1 MLYTSLHSSNLSFY
15 PNFGKK
21 YVGEYCSNHNTAL
34 STIKNYQADDQR
46 FSEWYKYK
54 ESNPLLKRK
63 GLNGF
68 TLSVSHRLTKYPILI
83 DAQIK
88 KVGHDNVEREKLETA
103 KKRIKHILEVVNACV
118 AERNKE
124 DRRLDIY
131 KRIDAKSTVKF
142 KNVEFRKADI
152 MDMNRRLRFEGQ
164 ALLLSSAG
172 APLRIKYQEIPV
184 TVVVLTDVM
193 FFLRETPQKYTFY
206 APENR
211 AGIVPLH
218 RLLIRENAS
227 DPRHIYFLSTDN
239 NSPEMYE
246 LKIQQP
252 KDKNEWM
259 KTIR

>member
-1 MLYTSLHSSNLSFY
+1 MKIT
-15 PNFGKK
+15 PNT
-21 YVGEYCSNHNTAL
+21 GEYCSNHNTAL
-34 STIKNYQADDQR
+34 STIKTYQADDQR

-88 KVGHDNVEREKLETA
+88 KVGHDDVEREKLEFA
-103 KKRIKHILEVVNACV
+103 KRLVKNILEVVNACV

-124 DRRLDIY
+124 DRRLDIF
-131 KRIDAKSTVKF
+131 KRIDAKSTIKF
-142 KNVEFRKADI
+142 KNTEFRKSDI
-152 MDMNRRLRFEGQ
+152 MDMNRRLKFEGQ
-164 ALLLSSAG
+164 ATLVTVT
-172 APLRIKYQEIPV
+172 PRISKVHEIPI
-184 TVVVLTDVM
+184 TVVVLTDVLL
-193 FFLRETPQKYTFY
+193 FLRETPQKYTFF
-206 APENR
+206 APDNK
-211 AGIVPLH
+211 AGVVSLQK
-218 RLLIRENAS
+218 LLIRENAS
-227 DPRHIYFLSTDN
+227 DPRMIYFISTDA

-252 KDKNEWM
+252 KDKTEWM

>member
-1 MLYTSLHSSNLSFY
+1 M
-15 PNFGKK
+15 
-21 YVGEYCSNHNTAL
+21 

-88 KVGHDNVEREKLETA
+88 KISQDSVERDKLETA

-131 KRIDAKSTVKF
+131 KRIDAKSAVKF
-142 KNVEFRKADI
+142 KNTEFRKADI

-164 ALLLSSAG
+164 ALLLLP
-172 APLRIKYQEIPV
+172 APLRSKQQEIPV
-184 TVVVLTDVM
+184 TVVVLTDVV

-206 APENR
+206 TPDNR
-211 AGIVPLH
+211 PGVVPLY

-227 DPRHIYFLSTDN
+227 DHSHIYFISLN
-239 NSPEMYE
+239 GNSAEMYE
-246 LKIQQP
+246 LKILQP